1 MLCVLSLC
9 PFIRRTPVFPPLSK
23 VPAEFPGTSGF
34 PAERRIIQFSP
45 SRCVSPQTMR
55 FPHKTARRTILHPSR
70 SRAFCPSRSTR
81 RSDDLKFYR
90 TRFFHKLALRRLQ
103 DQLPRLSVPARKL
116 QRLALLVLTKHPFS
130 VMLRNNNRKTQQLVF
145 HIFVKLNRQH
155 KTPPNFHALSS
166 IVVKSFAQ
174 RNLTSSSAPPS
185 TLQSAAVALSPLLRC
200 PVPSVCNTSF
210 RQANPA
216 STASRSAFPPYR
228 AHTRTPRR
236 NAAPS

>member
-55 FPHKTARRTILHPSR
+55 FPHKTARRTILHPSAR
-70 SRAFCPSRSTR
+70 HGVHADRTN
-81 RSDDLKFYR
+81 LKFHR
-90 TRFFHKLALRRLQ
+90 TRFFHKLALRRLCNR
-103 DQLPRLSVPARKL
+103 LTRLSVPARTL
-116 QRLALLVLTKHPFS
+116 QRLALLVLTKHPLS

-155 KTPPNFHALSS
+155 KMPPNFHALSS

-185 TLQSAAVALSPLLRC
+185 TLQSAAVAPSPLLRC

-228 AHTRTPRR
+228 AHIRTPRR
-236 NAAPS
+236 NATPS

>member
-70 SRAFCPSRSTR
+70 SR
-81 RSDDLKFYR
+81 
-90 TRFFHKLALRRLQ
+90 
-103 DQLPRLSVPARKL
+103 VPARTL
-116 QRLALLVLTKHPFS
+116 QRLALLVLTKHPLS

-155 KTPPNFHALSS
+155 KMPPNFHALSS

-185 TLQSAAVALSPLLRC
+185 TLQSAAVAPSPLLRC

-228 AHTRTPRR
+228 AHIRTPRR
-236 NAAPS
+236 NATPS

>member
-1 MLCVLSLC
+1 MTTCSLKGSPSSLKKTNRKTEDAPALQVNTIHTKSTQIFMLCVLSLC

-23 VPAEFPGTSGF
+23 VPAEFPGTSSF

-55 FPHKTARRTILHPSR
+55 FPHKTARRT
-70 SRAFCPSRSTR
+70 
-81 RSDDLKFYR
+81 
-90 TRFFHKLALRRLQ
+90 
-103 DQLPRLSVPARKL
+103 LPRP
-116 QRLALLVLTKHPFS
+116 
-130 VMLRNNNRKTQQLVF
+130 F

-185 TLQSAAVALSPLLRC
+185 TLQSAAVAPSPLLRC

-228 AHTRTPRR
+228 AHIRTPRR